1 MAMVV
6 TMLEAEVAPER
17 AGDLENAF
25 ARETAGPTP
34 PGLVRSFLLHGPTW
48 RIATV
53 WESREALE
61 AMRSSGRDP
70 GRCADVPRGRRGAR
84 AVGLRG
90 GGGVHRRL
98 NPPRRSVRLR

>member
-61 AMRSSGRDP
+61 AMRSSGETPAGVRMF
-70 GRCADVPRGRRGAR
+70 REAGAEP
-84 AVGLRG
+84 AL
-90 GGGVHRRL
+90 
-98 NPPRRSVRLR
+98 SVFEVVAEFIAG